1 MSLAFFKN
9 YLYELPEDIL
19 VLIYKKAFK
28 ETLTTIEDMR
38 EATDNYNKLLEYIN
52 KGKDSNNNPIQ
63 NQAIWNIIAR
73 RDIEEPYYKYYQY
86 YADASDAKGT
96 DFLHLNRIK
105 MTRYDASFST
115 IKYIEFSIYP
125 IQDKVPSANYNYIK
139 NTYEQ
144 YIHIF
149 LSLRHYNANTNM
161 TSSGGKDI
169 DYEYKNIK
177 DIKLLNDKIRVEFH
191 EAYIFKNYIDIYNN
205 ILEAY
210 NFIVCILDIL
220 SMFNNTIYPEYNL
233 DYMNDLTD
241 LLDWFKFNAYFGG
254 FTLNNKG
261 NTVCPFFSS

>member
-1 MSLAFFKN
+1 MSVAFSKN

-28 ETLTTIEDMR
+28 ETLITIEDMR
-38 EATDNYNKLLEYIN
+38 EATDNYNKLLKYITE
-52 KGKDSNNNPIQ
+52 GTDSNNNPIQ

-73 RDIEEPYYKYYQY
+73 REIGEPYYKYYQY

-96 DFLHLNRIK
+96 DFLHLNRLK
-105 MTRYDASFST
+105 MTRNDASFST

-161 TSSGGKDI
+161 NNGDI

-191 EAYIFKNYIDIYNN
+191 DAYIFKNYIDVYNN
-205 ILEAY
+205 ILDTY

-241 LLDWFKFNAYFGG
+241 LRDWFKFNAYFGG

-261 NTVCPFFSS
+261 DTVYPFFSS

>member
-1 MSLAFFKN
+1 MSLAFAKN
-9 YLYELPEDIL
+9 YLYDLPDDIL

-86 YADASDAKGT
+86 YADASCTKGA

-161 TSSGGKDI
+161 NNGGRDI
-169 DYEYKNIK
+169 DYEFKNIK

-191 EAYIFKNYIDIYNN
+191 DVYIFKNYIDIYNN

-220 SMFNNTIYPEYNL
+220 SIFNNTIYPEYNL

-241 LLDWFKFNAYFGG
+241 LRDWFKFNAYFGG

-261 NTVCPFFSS
+261 NTIKPYFSS

>member
-1 MSLAFFKN
+1 MSLAFAKN

-28 ETLTTIEDMR
+28 VTLTTIEDMR
-38 EATDNYNKLLEYIN
+38 GATDNYNKLLEYIT
-52 KGKDSNNNPIQ
+52 KGTDSNNNPIQ

-86 YADASDAKGT
+86 YADASGTKGI

-161 TSSGGKDI
+161 NNGSKDI

-177 DIKLLNDKIRVEFH
+177 DIKLLNDKIRVEFY

-241 LLDWFKFNAYFGG
+241 LRDWFKFNAYFGG